1 MAGISRVADAYAKYA
16 TFLRN
21 LELPAALSAEDAK
34 QLRAAIDSQAAD
46 ADTRATEAR
55 TLCSK
60 KAKDAVIVTEAA
72 RSCLLG
78 EPMPD
83 VIAMYP
89 QGKTRGGGDPSCCS
103 AFAQDLAQ
111 ESQGRGCAGKLAE
124 LHLAAGE
131 LGVALLL
138 LERAENLAPKSAEVQ
153 NLRGVT
159 LQRMAEPQEAAD
171 AFEKAVSLDSANR
184 SARLNLAAHYAFY
197 GHLDKARAEMAR
209 AGGPPATVGGPADH
223 PELGL
228 LLKLNVGAGAGVGPS
243 AVPQG
248 GAK

>member
-16 TFLRN
+16 VFLRN
-21 LELPAALSAEDAK
+21 LELPTALSAEDAK
-34 QLRAAIDSQAAD
+34 QLRAAIDSQAVD
-46 ADTRATEAR
+46 AETRASEAR

-72 RSCLLG
+72 RSCLLS

-83 VIAMYP
+83 VITMYP
-89 QGKTRGGGDPSCCS
+89 QGKTHGSGDPP
-103 AFAQDLAQ
+103 AAAPLRKTLLKNPKDVAALA
-111 ESQGRGCAGKLAE
+111 KLAE

-138 LERAENLAPKSAEVQ
+138 LERAESLAPKNAEVQ

-171 AFEKAVSLDSANR
+171 VFEKAVSLDKSNR

-197 GHLDKARAEMAR
+197 GHLDKAKREMAK

-228 LLKLNVGAGAGVGPS
+228 LLKPNLGVGPGS
-243 AVPQG
+243 EPQG
-248 GAK
+248 GGK